1 MYVRLKKHVWNTSE
15 TRAVSESE
23 TLSSLSRCFKYWW
36 QMLFLRNYL
45 FQSTQHYYLCLFINT
60 SYLEFWKR
68 LFYTCPLSKIV
79 QPPQTRLTPLTVYNK
94 FYLFILKIIPV
105 LGHFRHCVC
114 HLFICVPVWTLLY
127 LVWWQGAWWRRRWRL
142 ARLSEGTG
150 TSFCGLRSQRR
161 SRTTL
166 PSSAAPWVTRNKG
179 HHRPFNNPT
188 SIRSRKSQ
196 QRKEDGGRDQAI
208 AGFRFCLGSLLFKE
222 TTRLYLWMSVCISMF
237 ATLCHLLILFLPSLW

>member
-127 LVWWQGAWWRRRWRL
+127 LVCWQGAWWRRRWRL

-166 PSSAAPWVTRNKG
+166 PSSAAPWVTRKFI
-179 HHRPFNNPT
+179 HH
-188 SIRSRKSQ
+188 
-196 QRKEDGGRDQAI
+196 
-208 AGFRFCLGSLLFKE
+208 LGSSTSNVLTQAYSDSTWFFYHTHRDYEALSKK
-222 TTRLYLWMSVCISMF
+222 TTF
-237 ATLCHLLILFLPSLW
+237 PSWSFFFPPLMWRQK